1 MAIQYE
7 RVHFRRRAVQFPRS
21 YTESND
27 QGGGITHTPHPGDVG
42 DPGVLPNEENMNRMD
57 KGIADCV
64 DAINALDNATS
75 ALQGNMVTANQNIG
89 QNTQDIASINAF
101 ISRRD
106 NPTEVT
112 KAQVGL
118 GNVPNV
124 TTNNQTPTISNVSTW
139 NDIPLGTGTNLAT
152 ILSKARAGL
161 AALDTHVNDE
171 DNPHNTGIF
180 ETVFET
186 FGLGRGKPDK
196 VGTFTGNGSNAAT
209 ITVNGVTGLRGQV
222 IDLGFEPS
230 FVAILVPNGLTG
242 ELCGRNETETIQ
254 KGGWLKFNTID
265 LLLGF
270 AIVGIVFIRPGY
282 NYYYSNDGIATSRVA
297 PEQVLSRGHGGAVV
311 YNNSFIVQSY
321 SLADADSTMY
331 MNVKDWVYPYLAW
344 R

>member
-64 DAINALDNATS
+64 DAINALDDTTS
-75 ALQGNMVTANQNIG
+75 TLQESMVAANEG
-89 QNTQDIASINAF
+89 
-101 ISRRD
+101 ISENREAMNNFAARRD
-106 NPTEVT
+106 NPNQVT
-112 KAQVGL
+112 KEQVGL

-124 TTNNQTPTISNVSTW
+124 STNNQTPTISNVSDW

-152 ILSKARAGL
+152 ILSKTRAGL

-171 DNPHNTGIF
+171 DNPHNTGLF
-180 ETVFET
+180 DAALAS
-186 FGLGRGKPDK
+186 FGLGWGKPDK
-196 VGTFTGNGSNAAT
+196 VGTFTGNGSDAEE
-209 ITVNGVTGLRGQV
+209 ITVNGRSGLRGQV
-222 IDLGFEPS
+222 INLGFAPS
-230 FVAILVPNGLTG
+230 CVAIIIPDNSYQAEVRGRS
-242 ELCGRNETETIQ
+242 ELDT
-254 KGGWLKFNTID
+254 LKTPYVKSNTLE

-270 AIVGIVFIRPGY
+270 AIAGVAFIGPLL
-282 NYYYSNDGIATSRVA
+282 NYYHDGCGSQFRTAT
-297 PEQVLSRGHGGAVV
+297 PEFLLAQQHGGAVV

-321 SLADADSTMY
+321 NISDNEYEMK
-331 MNVKDWVYPYLAW
+331 MNLKGYVYPYLAW